1 MRSRDMSVRVV
12 VCAVAISASAA
23 HAQVAASDPPDPETA
38 SRTNR
43 PLRQH
48 VGLGVKFAA
57 GEAVA
62 SGIDNAWVAR
72 LEDDILPVLAPP
84 DGRPGGLTGFTLG
97 VDYWRAGHGTWGIGF
112 PVQLVLGIRAAHL
125 RVTGGLGADM
135 LLIDQVHGDTGVGF
149 YAPLASLS
157 AGLDTHSITL
167 LADVRVTRRWQIG
180 ADDFTQWMFTLSLGF
195 TQEGPPTN
203 GGIK

>member
-1 MRSRDMSVRVV
+1 MSVRVLVCV
-12 VCAVAISASAA
+12 VAMRASAA
-23 HAQVAASDPPDPETA
+23 YAQVAADPPDPETT
-38 SRTNR
+38 SRADR
-43 PLRQH
+43 PPRQH

-62 SGIDNAWVAR
+62 DAIATAWVAR
-72 LEDDILPVLAPP
+72 LEYDLLPILAPP
-84 DGRPGGLTGFTLG
+84 DGRPGGLSGFTLG
-97 VDYWRAGHGTWGIGF
+97 ADYWRAGHGTWGIGL
-112 PVQLVLGIRAAHL
+112 PVQLVLGVRAAHL
-125 RVTGGLGADM
+125 RVTGGIGADM

-157 AGLDTHSITL
+157 AGIDTHSITV

-195 TQEGPPTN
+195 TEEGPPTN

>member
-1 MRSRDMSVRVV
+1 M
-12 VCAVAISASAA
+12 
-23 HAQVAASDPPDPETA
+23 
-38 SRTNR
+38 
-43 PLRQH
+43 
-48 VGLGVKFAA
+48 

-62 SGIDNAWVAR
+62 DGIDNAWVAR
-72 LEDDILPVLAPP
+72 LEDDLLPILAPP

-97 VDYWRAGHGTWGIGF
+97 ADYWRAGHGTWGIGF
-112 PVQLVLGIRAAHL
+112 PVQLVLGVRAAHV
-125 RVTGGLGADM
+125 RVTGGIGADV

-180 ADDFTQWMFTLSLGF
+180 ADDFTQWMFTLS
-195 TQEGPPTN
+195 
-203 GGIK
+203 